1 MLFALAVITRR
12 CLLRRRRAKYFLA
25 GIQFMLGDLEATTTP
40 GAKLSR

>member
-1 MLFALAVITRR
+1 LFTAAPAGKI
-12 CLLRRRRAKYFLA
+12 FLA